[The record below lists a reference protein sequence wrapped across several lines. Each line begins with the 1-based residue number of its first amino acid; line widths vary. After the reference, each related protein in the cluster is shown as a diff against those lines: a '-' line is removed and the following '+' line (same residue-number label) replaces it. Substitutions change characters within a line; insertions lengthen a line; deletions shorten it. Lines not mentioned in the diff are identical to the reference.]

1 LLDRIQA
8 GLLKYAVIGDASQRL
23 MFWALG
29 LKYKLSNGNR
39 LMLSSHRTVKEKHV
53 LITGGAGFIGSH
65 LVDLLVMEEVRQ
77 LTVID
82 NFFLG
87 APDNLTEAVCRMPD
101 LRVLQVDASD
111 DRAVRA
117 AFSSLERV
125 DVVFDLAVIPL
136 PTSLERPQFCF
147 ETNVHIT
154 STLCELLREG
164 RFSTLV
170 HFSSSEA
177 YGSARAVPMS
187 ETHPLEPLTPYA
199 ASKAASDHLVRTYAA
214 TFGIDALV
222 VRPFNNYGPRQND
235 QQYAGIIPTMLRC
248 AFEGRV
254 FTLFGDGQQTR
265 DYIYVT
271 DTVRAALDL
280 YKCPQARGKV
290 VNIAS
295 GQEISII
302 ELKTKI
308 EQILGRTIP
317 FQQQDPRPGDVRR
330 HRADISLLKS
340 LIDFEPRISIDEG
353 LVRTVEFYRRRVEQT
368 LTGDR

>member
-1 LLDRIQA
+1 MDPS
-8 GLLKYAVIGDASQRL
+8 K
-23 MFWALG
+23 
-29 LKYKLSNGNR
+29 
-39 LMLSSHRTVKEKHV
+39 RTVKGKHV

-65 LVDLLVMEEVRQ
+65 LVDLLASEGASR

-87 APDNLTEAVCRMPD
+87 KPSNLSYARRKAPD
-101 LRVLQVDASD
+101 LRVLHLDASNAE
-111 DRAVRA
+111 AVRE
-117 AFSSLERV
+117 AFSTLEAV

-136 PTSLERPQFCF
+136 PTSLERPKFCF

-154 STLCELLREG
+154 SVFCELLREG
-164 RFSTLV
+164 RFGTLV

-177 YGSARAVPMS
+177 YGSARTIPMG
-187 ETHPLEPLTPYA
+187 EDHPLEPLTPYA

-214 TFGIDALV
+214 TFGVDALV
-222 VRPFNNYGPRQND
+222 ARPFNNYGPRQND

-248 AFEGRV
+248 ALEGRV

-280 YKCPQARGKV
+280 YKCPQARGRV
-290 VNIAS
+290 VNIGS
-295 GQEISII
+295 GQEISLID
-302 ELKTKI
+302 LKTKI

-317 FQQQDPRPGDVRR
+317 TQQRDPRPGDVHR

-340 LIDFEPRISIDEG
+340 LIEFEPQISIDEG
-353 LVRTVEFYRRRVEQT
+353 LIRTVEFYRKHANPALIGENA
-368 LTGDR
+368 